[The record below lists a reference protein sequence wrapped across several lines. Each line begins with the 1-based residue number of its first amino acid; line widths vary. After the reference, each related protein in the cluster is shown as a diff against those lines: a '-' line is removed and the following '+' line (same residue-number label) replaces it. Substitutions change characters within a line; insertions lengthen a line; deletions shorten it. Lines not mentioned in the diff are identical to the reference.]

1 MPSDNFQKSLARHD
15 YITGVQIAQLYVQ
28 RLVNGSQFGQI
39 VEDEPYFLLRV
50 EMLVFSATAYFFFAE
65 KTSNEV
71 TKQVSYDDIF
81 TLTAMFLI
89 KLSIILLK

>member
-1 MPSDNFQKSLARHD
+1 MFFMLFAWT
-15 YITGVQIAQLYVQ
+15 TGNSEAPAAL
-28 RLVNGSQFGQI
+28 
-39 VEDEPYFLLRV
+39 
-50 EMLVFSATAYFFFAE
+50 FAE